1 MLIPIAPLTKYLTT
15 SLIAPHGITD
25 LVHAK
30 ETNHTMQL
38 LTTYS
43 LTNGGV
49 LGLNYMHY
57 DNAVNILLFLASVMH
72 FQRDIPF
79 RNKTLLT
86 SMMLLYFI
94 FLDNNSLFLYLSAIH
109 VPHHYK
115 LSWPFLKKNKP
126 FSFFIIGATT
136 ALSMYFGKMYYE
148 YYKDPLIFTILK
160 GIICSHICYEEMYI
174 YSKELEEA

>member
-15 SLIAPHGITD
+15 TLIAPHGITD

-30 ETNHTMQL
+30 ETNHTMDL
-38 LTTYS
+38 LATYS
-43 LTNGGV
+43 LANGGV
-49 LGLNYMHY
+49 LGLHSMHY
-57 DNAVNILLFLASVMH
+57 DNAVNILLFLASVIH

-79 RNKTLLT
+79 HNKTLLT

-115 LSWPFLKKNKP
+115 LCWPFLKRNKP

-136 ALSMYFGKMYYE
+136 ALSMYFGNMYYE

-174 YSKELEEA
+174 YSEKEKM